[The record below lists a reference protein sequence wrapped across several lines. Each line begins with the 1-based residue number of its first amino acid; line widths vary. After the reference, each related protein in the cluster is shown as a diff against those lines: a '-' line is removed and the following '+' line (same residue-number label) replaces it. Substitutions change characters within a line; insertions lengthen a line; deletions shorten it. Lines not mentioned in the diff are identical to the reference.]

1 MKKGL
6 EQFETGDTVEFM
18 FDFYDEEGNLIKT
31 DTYGDPLLVITE
43 DQMKVRDEELESGT
57 IVSYFGV
64 LTDIYQ
70 RDLMTEEIREQV
82 Q

>member
-1 MKKGL
+1 M
-6 EQFETGDTVEFM
+6 VEFM

-31 DTYGDPLLVITE
+31 DTYGDPMLVITE
-43 DQMKVRDEELESGT
+43 DQMKVRDEEFESGT
-57 IVSYFGV
+57 VLSYFGI

>member
-6 EQFETGDTVEFM
+6 EQLETGDTIEFI

-31 DTYGDPLLVITE
+31 GPYGSKLHIVTE
-43 DQMKVRDEELESGT
+43 DQLTVRDEEFESGT
-57 IVSYFGV
+57 IFSYFGV